1 MRTILQTSFIKT
13 ATVLTM
19 IALAGMATDPVQA
32 AKKRPAKSRAFCFS
46 AFIIQALCQR

>member
-32 AKKRPAKSRAFCFS
+32 AKKRPAKRPVS
-46 AFIIQALCQR
+46 A